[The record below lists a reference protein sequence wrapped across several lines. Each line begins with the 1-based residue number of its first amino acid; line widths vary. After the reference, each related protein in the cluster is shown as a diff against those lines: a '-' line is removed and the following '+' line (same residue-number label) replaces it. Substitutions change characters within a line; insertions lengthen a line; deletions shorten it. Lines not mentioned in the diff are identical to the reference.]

1 MSLSR
6 PAVTVS
12 LQVLAATVSPNGRA
26 RHDLGTAR
34 KRRVHAIQILV
45 GELVAYHRKR
55 ARTSHLS
62 AATRFVPRKAETA
75 HSDGIVR
82 SEPGERARHNR
93 SQIGEAE
100 WGVFVL
106 SCLGRQFASGR
117 AERLEV
123 GLSLKEVRVAATL
136 DAGPGGRLG
145 QPGQLL

>member
-34 KRRVHAIQILV
+34 KRRVRAIQILV

-62 AATRFVPRKAETA
+62 AATRFV
-75 HSDGIVR
+75 
-82 SEPGERARHNR
+82 RAR
-93 SQIGEAE
+93 
-100 WGVFVL
+100 L
-106 SCLGRQFASGR
+106 RQRIATGLCAASLAKGR
-117 AERLEV
+117 AIIAARLARQSGES
-123 GLSLKEVRVAATL
+123 LSLVVS
-136 DAGPGGRLG
+136 AGSLPLVE
-145 QPGQLL
+145 PSD